1 MSATRLLVLGLV
13 RSLGRAHGYVI
24 SKVLMS
30 WKVDEWANTKTGSI
44 YHALRSLT
52 KEHMLLSLEVAQSDL
67 GPPRVE
73 YEITP
78 AGHDEFFSLMR
89 QALSVPETR
98 PDMLSSGLVFLTS
111 LTRAEAIAL
120 FRMRVAHYETMR
132 ERIQM
137 EAEEGI
143 RSGPE
148 IAPQHVESLF
158 SFWTDWIVTG
168 QRWSEEMITKL
179 EGGAF
184 VFADETTPP
193 TEPVPGKS

>member
-13 RSLGRAHGYVI
+13 RSLGQAHGYVI
-24 SKVLMS
+24 SKVLLS

-78 AGHDEFFSLMR
+78 AGRDEFFSLMR
-89 QALSVPETR
+89 QALSVPDTR

-111 LTRAEAIAL
+111 LARAEAIAL
-120 FRMRVAHYETMR
+120 FRIRISHYEAMR
-132 ERIQM
+132 EQARLDTEVNQM
-137 EAEEGI
+137 
-143 RSGPE
+143 PE
-148 IAPQHVESLF
+148 IAPQHVESLVN
-158 SFWTDWIVTG
+158 FWVDWINCG
-168 QRWSEEMITKL
+168 QRWSEEMVATL

-184 VFADETTPP
+184 VFADETAPP
-193 TEPVPGKS
+193 TEPQPDKS

>member
-52 KEHMLLSLEVAQSDL
+52 KEHRLLSLEVAQSDL

-78 AGHDEFFSLMR
+78 AGHNEFFSLMR
-89 QALSVPETR
+89 RALSVPETR

-120 FRMRVAHYETMR
+120 FRMRVAHYEAMR
-132 ERIQM
+132 EQM
-137 EAEEGI
+137 PMDVEESTGA
-143 RSGPE
+143 SE

-158 SFWTDWIVTG
+158 SFWSDWIVTG

-184 VFADETTPP
+184 VFADETAPP
-193 TEPVPGKS
+193 TEPLLGKS